1 MAAARRMDVRKILA
15 AVIVGSLLGFGFI
28 VGSAAPA
35 QEAVDAAM
43 NAKIRDEAINRSQ
56 VQAMFTHLVDT
67 IGPRLTASPEH
78 KRAAEW
84 ARDMAAK
91 WGLANPRVEPFEFGR
106 GWALDKFTIEMVEPR
121 YMPLVGYPEAWSPS
135 TGGEVTASAVVL
147 AGKTP
152 EEVEGM
158 QAQLKGAAV
167 LSAGM
172 VTNFIRTDRAQPTDQ
187 PTDEPAQA
195 GRGGRGGRGGGGGDV
210 QPATC
215 GVQAGGGRGR
225 GGDAQQGPSPAQRID
240 AAIRTGGA
248 AVLLRPSRGEHG
260 TLFVQAGRGE
270 NPKDLLPKV
279 VLIGEHYN
287 LITRLVCQGTPVK
300 IRVNVQS
307 RFLDDRNSYN
317 MLAEI
322 PGTDPALR
330 DEVVMLGAH
339 LDSWHT
345 ATGATDN
352 ADGSA
357 ASLEAFRVLKAIGAQ
372 PRRTLR
378 LALWGGEEQG
388 LLGSRAYVNTYLA
401 GDQHAEAR
409 KKLMVYFN
417 IDPGKGPIYGWYLEN
432 NAAVKP
438 IFDAWLAPFKNLEP
452 PARRNVNG
460 PIGSTDHV
468 AFNSAGI
475 PGFNPVQDFVNYDV
489 REHHTNVDTAER
501 VLERDLKQNA
511 VILASFL
518 YHAANRK
525 EPLPSDVRK

>member
-1 MAAARRMDVRKILA
+1 VKQKKLIVIAALVIGVA
-15 AVIVGSLLGFGFI
+15 AGN
-28 VGSAAPA
+28 AATL
-35 QEAVDAAM
+35 QEPVDTAI
-43 NAKIRDEAINRSQ
+43 NAKIRDEALNRSQ
-56 VQAMFTHLVDT
+56 VYAMFTHLVDT

-84 ARDMAAK
+84 ARDLAAK
-91 WGLANPRVEPFEFGR
+91 WGLSNPRVEPFEFGR
-106 GWALDKFTIEMVEPR
+106 GWALDKFTLEMVEPR

-135 TGGEVTASAVVL
+135 TSGEIVAPAVFL
-147 AGKTP
+147 AGKSA
-152 EEVEGM
+152 EDAEAM
-158 QAQLKGAAV
+158 QAQFKGAAI
-167 LSAGM
+167 LQAAM
-172 VTNFIRTDRAQPTDQ
+172 VNNFIRTDRMQPTDS
-187 PTDEPAQA
+187 PDDPPPGA
-195 GRGGRGGRGGGGGDV
+195 GRQGGRGAQPGQTGRGGQPGQGGRGGRGAQPGD
-210 QPATC
+210 T
-215 GVQAGGGRGR
+215 
-225 GGDAQQGPSPAQRID
+225 PSPAQRID
-240 AAIRTGGA
+240 TAIRAGGA

-270 NPKDLLPKV
+270 NANDRLPKI

-287 LITRLVCQGTPVK
+287 LIARLTAQGIPVK
-300 IRVNVQS
+300 LRVNVQS

-330 DEVVMLGAH
+330 EEVVMLGAH

-357 ASLEAFRVLKAIGAQ
+357 AALEAFRILKAVGAQ

-388 LLGSRAYVNTYLA
+388 LLGSRAYVNKYLA
-401 GDQHAEAR
+401 GDQNADAR

-432 NAAVKP
+432 NEAVKP
-438 IFDAWLAPFKNLEP
+438 IFDAWLAPFRDLDP
-452 PARRNVNG
+452 PARRNVAG

-468 AFNSAGI
+468 AFNNAGI
-475 PGFNPVQDFVNYDV
+475 LGFNPVQDFVNYDV
-489 REHHTNVDTAER
+489 REHHTNVDTSER

-518 YHAANRK
+518 YHAANRR
-525 EPLPSDVRK
+525 EPLPVRRPPAGQ